1 MKYEWD
7 ENNRVAN
14 LAKQGV
20 DFIDAENF
28 DWSSAIETIDDRFN
42 YIEDRWIALGFI
54 GSRLH
59 VIIYTMQGENVRL
72 ISLRK
77 ANKREKD
84 YYEEKT

>member
-7 ENNRVAN
+7 ENKRVAN
-14 LAKQGV
+14 LAKHGV
-20 DFIDAENF
+20 DFIDAEDF

-42 YIEDRWIALGFI
+42 YIEDRWVALGFI
-54 GSRLH
+54 DNRLH
-59 VIIYTMQGENVRL
+59 VLIYTMRGENIRL

>member
-7 ENNRVAN
+7 ENKRAAN
-14 LAKQGV
+14 LAKHDV

-42 YIEDRWIALGFI
+42 YSEVRWTALGSI
-54 GSRLH
+54 GNRLH
-59 VIIYTMQGENVRL
+59 VLTYTVRGENIRL

-77 ANKREKD
+77 ANKRERE

>member
-7 ENNRVAN
+7 ENKRVAN
-14 LAKQGV
+14 LAKHGV
-20 DFIDAENF
+20 DFIDAKNF

>member
-7 ENNRVAN
+7 ENKRAAN
-14 LAKQGV
+14 LTKHDI
-20 DFIDAENF
+20 DFIDAEHF

-42 YIEDRWIALGFI
+42 YIEERWVALGFI
-54 GSRLH
+54 GNRLH
-59 VIIYTMQGENVRL
+59 VLTYTGRGENIRL

-77 ANKREKD
+77 ANKRERE